1 MALQKKLYSRKFFIA
16 NLIILGVIIG
26 FVFAFMGG
34 RSINEVAGRNLA
46 LPTAEAETPAVQVTP
61 ELGAALSQAEAVQ
74 TAFRYVATTV
84 LPSVVEL
91 DVVDKVTETPKSQPS
106 IPFEFF
112 FGPQDGQ
119 SQPDTPKRGQ
129 EGLGSGVIVRRDG
142 KTVYVLTNDHVAG
155 KAEKITIIMSDGR
168 EFAGS
173 LVGSD
178 ERKDIA
184 LVKFETSDPD
194 IVIAKLGDSSRMQV
208 GDWAIALGSPLGLV
222 SSVTA
227 GIVSAI
233 GRDGGPDG
241 NINDFIQTDAAIN
254 QGNSGGALA
263 NIRGEVVGI
272 NTWIATQTGGS
283 VGLGFAIP
291 INNVKGAID
300 DFIKHKGIQYGWLG
314 VSLLNIGSD
323 KATARELGIEGKKGA
338 FIAHVYRNGPAYNGG
353 ILPGDFVT
361 SIDGTEIKSQDE
373 LVRKVGDIPAGTT
386 TAIEVIRGG
395 KKVSLKVKIDLRD
408 KNVAS
413 NNKDLFPGLSVIS
426 LESESIDATKVPE
439 IAKGGIAVTDVVAK
453 SPASVMGVKPGD
465 IIIKVNDKRVEG
477 LAWFYQVLND
487 PKVKKLSFTV
497 IRDEQT
503 VDTLAF
509 NKN

>member
-26 FVFAFMGG
+26 FVFAYMGG
-34 RSINEVAGRNLA
+34 RSLGGAAAQNPA

-61 ELGAALSQAEAVQ
+61 EIGAALSQAEAVQ

-91 DVVDKVTETPKSQPS
+91 DVVDKVSETPKSQPS

-112 FGPQDGQ
+112 FGPQEGEG
-119 SQPDTPKRGQ
+119 QPDLPKRGQ

-173 LVGSD
+173 LVGTD

-184 LVKFETSDPD
+184 LVKFETNDPD
-194 IVIAKLGDSSRMQV
+194 IVIAKLGDSSRLQV

-241 NINDFIQTDAAIN
+241 NINDFIQTDAAI
-254 QGNSGGALA
+254 
-263 NIRGEVVGI
+263 
-272 NTWIATQTGGS
+272 
-283 VGLGFAIP
+283 
-291 INNVKGAID
+291 
-300 DFIKHKGIQYGWLG
+300 
-314 VSLLNIGSD
+314 
-323 KATARELGIEGKKGA
+323 
-338 FIAHVYRNGPAYNGG
+338 
-353 ILPGDFVT
+353 
-361 SIDGTEIKSQDE
+361 
-373 LVRKVGDIPAGTT
+373 
-386 TAIEVIRGG
+386 
-395 KKVSLKVKIDLRD
+395 
-408 KNVAS
+408 
-413 NNKDLFPGLSVIS
+413 
-426 LESESIDATKVPE
+426 
-439 IAKGGIAVTDVVAK
+439 
-453 SPASVMGVKPGD
+453 
-465 IIIKVNDKRVEG
+465 
-477 LAWFYQVLND
+477 
-487 PKVKKLSFTV
+487 
-497 IRDEQT
+497 
-503 VDTLAF
+503 
-509 NKN
+509 